1 MPDLD
6 VVRAATRVLVI
17 DDEPSIRRSLTRVLS
32 ERGFEVETA
41 RTGGEGLKTAER
53 WEPTVVLLDLKLPD
67 ATGLTILRA
76 LKERDPA
83 VAVLM
88 ITAYGDVSEAVEALR
103 LGAAD
108 FLKKPYELD
117 DVVLSVTA
125 AARRA
130 ALEVELA
137 RYRSREA
144 ETLRRDVL
152 IGECEAIHQLRA
164 LIGKVARGSGTTV
177 LLEGESG
184 TGKEVVAQAIHR
196 ESDRRDGPF
205 MDLNCA
211 AVQETLLENELFGHE
226 RGAYTDARELKRGLA
241 ELAEGGTLFLD
252 EVADMPP
259 AVQAKLL
266 RFLDGRTFKRVGGTR
281 EISVDLRVIAATNA
295 SLTAAVAA
303 GRFRADL
310 YYRLRVVSLTMP
322 PLRER
327 GGDVELLALHFLEH
341 YARRF
346 HKRFR
351 DLSDHCR
358 PVLRAYAWPG
368 NVRELKNVIER
379 AVLLED
385 DVRLERAHLPPEIAL
400 LGGGAVVGDDAESA
414 TRSAPPGAGGLGEF
428 TEAETEAEDDVLL
441 SLAPGLLSLD
451 EVTDRHILTVL
462 EHCHGNRSHA
472 ARVLGIS
479 RQGLL
484 NRLRGLQEK
493 LERPSA

>member
-1 MPDLD
+1 MPDLGL
-6 VVRAATRVLVI
+6 VRAATRVLVI
-17 DDEPSIRRSLTRVLS
+17 DDEPSIRRSLTRVLE

-41 RTGGEGLKTAER
+41 RTGGDGLKAAER
-53 WEPTVVLLDLKLPD
+53 WDPTVVLLDLKLPD
-67 ATGLTILRA
+67 ATGLEILRA

-108 FLKKPYELD
+108 FLKKPYELE

-130 ALEVELA
+130 ALEAELA
-137 RYRSREA
+137 RYRARDA
-144 ETLRRDVL
+144 DTLRRDTFL
-152 IGECEAIHQLRA
+152 GECEAVQELRA
-164 LIGKVARGSGTTV
+164 LIVKVARGSGTTV

-184 TGKEVVAQAIHR
+184 TGKEVVARAVHR

-205 MDLNCA
+205 MDINCA

-226 RGAYTDARELKRGLA
+226 RGAFTDARELKRGLA
-241 ELAEGGTLFLD
+241 ELADGGTLFLD
-252 EVADMPP
+252 EVADMPA

-281 EISVDLRVIAATNA
+281 EISVDLRVIAATNK
-295 SLTAAVAA
+295 SLADAVAD

-310 YYRLRVVSLTMP
+310 YYRLRVVSLTLP

-327 GGDVELLALHFLEH
+327 GGDVELLAEHFLAQ
-341 YARRF
+341 YAKRF

-351 DLSDHCR
+351 GLSDACR
-358 PVLRAYAWPG
+358 AVFRHYSWPG

-385 DVRLERAHLPPEIAL
+385 AVWLEPAHLPAEIAL
-400 LGGGAVVGDDAESA
+400 LG
-414 TRSAPPGAGGLGEF
+414 APDVALPPHTL
-428 TEAETEAEDDVLL
+428 DDVAPLL
-441 SLAPGLLSLD
+441 DEAADEELAGTPPDGLLTLD
-451 EVTDRHILTVL
+451 EITDRHILAVL
-462 EHCHGNRSHA
+462 EHCHGNRSQA
-472 ARVLGIS
+472 ARVLGLS

-484 NRLRGLQEK
+484 NRLRSLQDR
-493 LERPSA
+493 LPRITS